1 MQLKY
6 IKEHRIYWGEAL
18 MYIKLKRIFTYILV
32 LSGILSLLFSPL
44 ESTNAA
50 KDGILLC
57 MNIIIPSL
65 FPFLVFSNVAIHCGL
80 ANQLGKYFE
89 FFMKPIFNVN
99 GASSIAFILGIL
111 SGYPVG
117 AKTAI
122 ELYHNNYCS
131 KTEAERLLAFC
142 NNSGPA
148 FIISAIGVGIWGRM
162 DVGIILYIAQIIS
175 SVIIGIIFGRLWKGK
190 DKKINEKK
198 TKPKSVGLI
207 TALVNS
213 VKASTVNIAFIC
225 AFVVFFAV
233 VIHLLFSF
241 RIIPLTADFS
251 SNTITFLD
259 KKSFEQILAGFFEI
273 TTGIK
278 YTALS
283 LTPKNL
289 SITAFILGWSG
300 LSVHCQVLIFLNN
313 SGLSKKPYFLGKICQ
328 AILSGIITYILVLFF
343 PFHISTIH
351 LAKDNLFINNSPDFT
366 TYFVL
371 SLCLLLLIVI
381 IYLMALFISCRK
393 RKNSL

>member
-1 MQLKY
+1 
-6 IKEHRIYWGEAL
+6 
-18 MYIKLKRIFTYILV
+18 MYLKLKNIFTYILV
-32 LSGILSLLFSPL
+32 LSGIFALLFSPI
-44 ESTNAA
+44 EAANAA

-65 FPFLVFSNVAIHCGL
+65 FPFLVFSNVAISCGL
-80 ANQLGKYFE
+80 ADQLGKYFE
-89 FFMKPIFNVN
+89 SIMKPIFNVN
-99 GASSIAFILGIL
+99 GSSSIAFILGIL

-122 ELYHNNYCS
+122 ELYHNHYCS

-148 FIISAIGVGIWGRM
+148 FIISAIGVGIWGRI

-175 SVIIGIIFGRLWKGK
+175 SVIIGVVFGRLWNGT
-190 DKKINEKK
+190 DKKMNAKK
-198 TKPKSVGLI
+198 IKPKSVGLI
-207 TALVNS
+207 TSLVNS
-213 VKASTVNIAFIC
+213 VKASTVSVAFIC

-233 VIHLLFSF
+233 VIRLLFSF
-241 RIIPLTADFS
+241 RFIPSIADFL
-251 SNTITFLD
+251 SNAVNFLD
-259 KKSFEQILAGFFEI
+259 EKSFEQILAGFFEI

-313 SGLSKKPYFLGKICQ
+313 SGLSKKPYFLGKITQ
-328 AILSGIITYILVLFF
+328 AILSGIITYILVFLF
-343 PFHISTIH
+343 PFHISTINITKYTF
-351 LAKDNLFINNSPDFT
+351 LINNSPNFS
-366 TYFVL
+366 TYFTL
-371 SLCLLLLIVI
+371 TLCFLLFAVI
-381 IYLMALFISCRK
+381 IYLMMLFISCRK
-393 RKNSL
+393 GKNRL